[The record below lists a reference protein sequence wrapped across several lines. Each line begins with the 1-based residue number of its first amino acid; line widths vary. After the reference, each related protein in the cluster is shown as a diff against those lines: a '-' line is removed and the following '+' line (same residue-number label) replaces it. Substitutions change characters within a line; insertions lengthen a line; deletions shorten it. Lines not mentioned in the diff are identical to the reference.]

1 MWRCAVSRP
10 ILSPVCLALHRNHSL
25 QRPRARRDRRLC
37 NLTLARLLR
46 RLQQARHRENRDAG
60 NLACEFYGADK
71 IVCAA
76 QQETLALA
84 SDCNRARGAI
94 RTQFARRRGHSTET
108 RSLFQRLRGRRF
120 QGSRPAV

>member
-1 MWRCAVSRP
+1 MRGPVSDAYSLIRTKRRP
-10 ILSPVCLALHRNHSL
+10 MQRSLSNFK
-25 QRPRARRDRRLC
+25 
-37 NLTLARLLR
+37 LLKG
-46 RLQQARHRENRDAG
+46 LQQARRRENRDAG

-84 SDCNRARGAI
+84 SGCNRDRGAI
-94 RTQFARRRGHSTET
+94 RTQLARRGGHSAET